1 MHIAQRIGR
10 LGTETAFEVLA
21 KARKLE
27 AQGRDIVHLEI
38 GEPDFDTPTNIVD
51 AAKRAL
57 DEGFTHYGPS
67 AGLPQAR
74 ESIARYVER
83 TRPGVAVTA
92 DEVVVTP
99 GAKPIMFYAMLAT
112 IDEGDEVIYPNP
124 GFPIYES
131 VIESAFAEIASST
144 ERVALTITDPYAAV
158 GAFVDL
164 ITDYFVHNHEV
175 QAIVSRE
182 SADGGRRMKAVVE
195 RSLKVPFTLAAGFYE
210 EAARKGLVAPFDGRH
225 WVVNVFGMIAWYFHN
240 LKVVEMLW
248 PEDLEA
254 PSVVAR
260 RKAEMTRLILDG
272 IRPRN

>member
-1 MHIAQRIGR
+1 MSVLSTSSNGKRGRGVRSATDTRVKILEAARAVFAARGFDGARMRAIAS
-10 LGTETAFEVLA
+10 
-21 KARKLE
+21 KARVNL
-27 AQGRDIVHLEI
+27 
-38 GEPDFDTPTNIVD
+38 
-51 AAKRAL
+51 AL
-57 DEGFTHYGPS
+57 IHYHFG
-67 AGLPQAR
+67 GKEL
-74 ESIARYVER
+74 
-83 TRPGVAVTA
+83 
-92 DEVVVTP
+92 
-99 GAKPIMFYAMLAT
+99 L
-112 IDEGDEVIYPNP
+112 
-124 GFPIYES
+124 YES